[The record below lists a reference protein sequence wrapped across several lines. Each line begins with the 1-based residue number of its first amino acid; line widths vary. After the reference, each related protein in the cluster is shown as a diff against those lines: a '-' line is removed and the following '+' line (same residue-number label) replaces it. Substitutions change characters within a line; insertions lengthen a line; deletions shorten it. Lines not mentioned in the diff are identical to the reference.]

1 MQLIFEQIRAGGD
14 RNFGYV
20 LGDRDAK
27 RCVLIDPSYSP
38 EVFVQRAKDQ
48 GLSVTHVINTHGH
61 EDHTNGNAVAVEQS
75 AAPLAAFKAS
85 ALVSPDVGLNDGQEI
100 EVGGLRL
107 QFLHVP
113 GHCPD
118 HLVIYE
124 PTWRLLITGDL
135 LFVGKVGGT
144 RSDDDA
150 STEWASLQK
159 VLARYPDDATVWP
172 GHDYGAR
179 PSSTIGLERATN
191 PFLLCADLAAFL
203 NLKREWPSFRQR
215 LGLK

>member
-14 RNFGYV
+14 RNFGY
-20 LGDRDAK
+20 LLADRDSRHAA
-27 RCVLIDPSYSP
+27 LIDPSYTP
-38 EVFVQRAKDQ
+38 EGFVQRCTDQ
-48 GLSVTHVINTHGH
+48 GLTVTHIINTHGH
-61 EDHTNGNAVAVEQS
+61 PDHTNGNMQ
-75 AAPLAAFKAS
+75 AAELTGAPVAAFADS
-85 ALVSPDVGLNDGQEI
+85 SLVAADLGLRDGQEL

-124 PTWRLLITGDL
+124 PQWRILITGDL

-144 RSDDDA
+144 GNDA
-150 STEWASLQK
+150 DTAVEWASLRR
-159 VLARYPDDATVWP
+159 VLDRFPDEATVWP
-172 GHDYGAR
+172 GHDYGVR
-179 PSSTIGLERATN
+179 PSSTIGLERETN
-191 PFLLCADLAAFL
+191 PFLRCRDLAAFIA
-203 NLKREWPSFRQR
+203 LKRDWPNVKQR

>member
-14 RNFGYV
+14 RNFGYL
-20 LGDRDAK
+20 LGDRDASQG
-27 RCVLIDPSYSP
+27 VLIDPSYSP
-38 EVFVQRAKDQ
+38 DAFVQRAKDQ
-48 GLSVTHVINTHGH
+48 GLTSHPHHQHPRAPGSH
-61 EDHTNGNAVAVEQS
+61 ERQCQGCGADRGAGGRLRGS
-75 AAPLAAFKAS
+75 L
-85 ALVSPDVGLNDGQEI
+85 LVSPDLGLGDEQEL

-118 HLVIYE
+118 HLVVYE
-124 PTWRLLITGDL
+124 PSWRILITGDL

-144 RSDDDA
+144 ANDDDA
-150 STEWASLQK
+150 RTEWASLQR
-159 VLARYPDDATVWP
+159 LLDRFPDDATVWP
-172 GHDYGAR
+172 GHDYGVR

-191 PFLLCADLAAFL
+191 PFLRCPDLAAFL
-203 NLKREWPSFRQR
+203 ALKRDWPTVKQR

>member
-1 MQLIFEQIRAGGD
+1 MQLIFEQVRAGGD
-14 RNFGYV
+14 RNFGYL

-27 RCVLIDPSYSP
+27 QAVLIDPSYSP
-38 EVFVQRAKDQ
+38 EAFVQRARDQ
-48 GLSVTHVINTHGH
+48 GLAVTHVINTHGH
-61 EDHTNGNAVAVEQS
+61 PDHTNGNVKAAELTS
-75 AAPLAAFKAS
+75 APVAAFAES
-85 ALVSPDVGLNDGQEI
+85 QLVRPDVGLRDDQEI
-100 EVGGLRL
+100 GVGGLSL

-113 GHCPD
+113 GHCDD

-124 PTWRLLITGDL
+124 PSWRLLITGDL

-144 RSDDDA
+144 ANDDDA
-150 STEWASLQK
+150 RTEWASLRR
-159 VLARYPDDATVWP
+159 LLDRYPGEATVWP

-191 PFLLCADLAAFL
+191 PFLQCPDAAAFIA
-203 NLKREWPSFRQR
+203 LKRDWPNVKQQ